1 MNSNTG
7 PHNRVFPRA
16 RRRTTL
22 DQERIMSQIL
32 TDVEARTSHVAPAGP
47 AFGRQMFDVAM
58 ARLRKV
64 ALFRNIKRKLVQ
76 FDRGHENTIYRNS
89 EVAQKGLVAS
99 WRQLQ
104 AAGVILPLEQVGFS
118 RFSEFEE
125 DGHLLYLLTLAGSAS
140 RTVVEISSQ
149 DGRTCMATNLLVHH
163 RWRGFLFDG
172 DSVFVDEGR
181 RFFAN
186 HPATRALPPVMKS
199 EWFTRDNVNR
209 VLASAGVPDDIDVLS
224 LDIDGNDLHLWNA
237 MTMRPRILIC
247 EFNNAVPSELSLTI
261 PYRADFNYA
270 VLPPDQAFF
279 RSASLA
285 AYVAV
290 SRRKGY
296 RLVGMNAHGFNA
308 IFLRDDVLAAEMP
321 EIPVSALDANPAVAG
336 TRAKWWPKL
345 AHLQWLEVPADG
357 NL

>member
-1 MNSNTG
+1 
-7 PHNRVFPRA
+7 
-16 RRRTTL
+16 
-22 DQERIMSQIL
+22 MSQIS
-32 TDVEARTSHVAPAGP
+32 TDIETSTSYAAPASPGL
-47 AFGRQMFDVAM
+47 GRQLFDAVM

-64 ALFRNIKRKLVQ
+64 ALLRNVKRKLVQ
-76 FDRGHENTIYRNS
+76 FDRGQEETIYRGS
-89 EVAQKGLVAS
+89 EVAQRALIAS
-99 WRQLQ
+99 WKQLQ

-125 DGHLLYLLTLAGSAS
+125 DGHLLYLLTVAGSVS
-140 RTVVEISSQ
+140 RIVVEISSQ
-149 DGRTCMATNLLVHH
+149 DGRTCMATNLVVHH

-172 DSVFVDEGR
+172 DPVFVAEGR

-186 HPATRALPPVMKS
+186 HPATRALPPVMQS

-209 VLASAGVPDDIDVLS
+209 VLASAGIPNEVDVLS

-237 MTMRPRILIC
+237 MNLRPRILIC
-247 EFNNAVPSELSLTI
+247 EFNNAVPSELALTI
-261 PYRADFNYA
+261 PYQANFNYA
-270 VLPPDQAFF
+270 ALPPDQALF

-296 RLVGMNAHGFNA
+296 RLVGMNALGFNA

-321 EIPVSALDANPAVAG
+321 EIPASSLDANPGVAEM
-336 TRAKWWPKL
+336 RAKWWPKL
-345 AHLQWLEVPADG
+345 AHLPWAEVPADG
-357 NL
+357 KL

>member
-1 MNSNTG
+1 
-7 PHNRVFPRA
+7 
-16 RRRTTL
+16 
-22 DQERIMSQIL
+22 MSQISTEL
-32 TDVEARTSHVAPAGP
+32 QTGGRHLASARPVP
-47 AFGRQMFDVAM
+47 GRQLFDAM
-58 ARLRKV
+58 MTRLRGV
-64 ALFRNIKRKLVQ
+64 SVLRQIKRKLVQ
-76 FDRGHENTIYRNS
+76 FDHGHAEIIYRSS
-89 EVAQKGLVAS
+89 EVAQRSLIAS

-125 DGHLLYLLTLAGSAS
+125 DGYLLYLLTLAGSAS

-149 DGRTCMATNLLVHH
+149 DGRTCMATNLVVHH

-172 DSVFVDEGR
+172 DPVFVAEGR

-186 HPATRALPPVMKS
+186 HPATRASPPVMRS

-209 VLASAGVPDDIDVLS
+209 ALASAGVPNEVDVLS

-237 MTMRPRILIC
+237 MNMRPRILIC
-247 EFNNAVPSELSLTI
+247 EFNNAVPSELALTI
-261 PYRADFNYA
+261 PYQADFDYA
-270 VLPPDQAFF
+270 ALPPDQALF

-296 RLVGMNAHGFNA
+296 RLVGINALGFNA

-321 EIPVSALDANPAVAG
+321 EIPTSVLDSNPGVAEV
-336 TRAKWWPKL
+336 RAEWWPKL
-345 AHLQWLEVPADG
+345 ARLPWIKVAADG
-357 NL
+357 KL

>member
-1 MNSNTG
+1 
-7 PHNRVFPRA
+7 
-16 RRRTTL
+16 
-22 DQERIMSQIL
+22 MSQIS
-32 TDVEARTSHVAPAGP
+32 TNIETRTGPAAPASPGVLRTL
-47 AFGRQMFDVAM
+47 FETVI

-64 ALFRNIKRKLVQ
+64 PALRHVKRKLVQ
-76 FDRGHENTIYRNS
+76 FEQGPEEAIYRTS
-89 EVAQKGLVAS
+89 EIAQKNLVAT
-99 WRQLQ
+99 WKQLQ
-104 AAGVILPLEQVGFS
+104 AAGVILPLDQVGFS

-125 DGHLLYLLTLAGSAS
+125 DGHLLYLLTLAGSGT

-172 DSVFVDEGR
+172 DPVFVAEGR
-181 RFFAN
+181 RFFAR
-186 HPATRALPPVMKS
+186 HPATRALPPIMQS

-209 VLASAGVPDDIDVLS
+209 VLASVGVPQEVDVLS

-237 MTMRPRILIC
+237 MTLRPRILIC
-247 EFNNAVPSELSLTI
+247 EFNNMVPSERALTI
-261 PYRADFNYA
+261 PYQADFDYA
-270 VLPPDQAFF
+270 AQPADQALF

-296 RLVGMNAHGFNA
+296 RLVGLNSLGFNA

-321 EIPVSALDANPAVAG
+321 EISASVLDANPHV
-336 TRAKWWPKL
+336 TEFRAKLWPRLK
-345 AHLQWLEVPADG
+345 HLPWIEVPADG

>member
-1 MNSNTG
+1 
-7 PHNRVFPRA
+7 
-16 RRRTTL
+16 
-22 DQERIMSQIL
+22 MSQIS
-32 TDVEARTSHVAPAGP
+32 TDIKPTSPPAPASQP
-47 AFGRQMFDVAM
+47 ARRPLFDAM
-58 ARLRKV
+58 IARLRGFSLLRHV
-64 ALFRNIKRKLVQ
+64 KRKLVQ
-76 FDRGHENTIYRNS
+76 FEQGPEETIYRGS
-89 EVAQKGLVAS
+89 EVAQKNLVAT
-99 WRQLQ
+99 WKQLQ
-104 AAGVILPLEQVGFS
+104 ASGVILPLDQVGFS

-125 DGHLLYLLTLAGSAS
+125 DGHLLYLLTLAGSVS

-172 DSVFVDEGR
+172 DPVWVDEGR
-181 RFFAN
+181 RFFAR
-186 HPATRALPPVMKS
+186 HLATRAMPPVMQS

-209 VLASAGVPDDIDVLS
+209 VLASAGVPDDVDVLS
-224 LDIDGNDLHLWNA
+224 LDIDGNDLHLWSA

-261 PYRADFNYA
+261 PYRPDFNFA
-270 VLPPDQAFF
+270 ELPADQELF

-296 RLVGMNAHGFNA
+296 RLVGMNALGFNA
-308 IFLRDDVLAAEMP
+308 IFLRDDVLTAEMP
-321 EIPVSALDANPAVAG
+321 EIPVTALDSNPSTAE